1 MMMDI
6 GKPDNMSKLIRYDL
20 EVVQRAQLKKIV
32 DIIKEKATFYNE
44 SGKTLFVG
52 IAGLPGA
59 GKSNFTKNIQILLH
73 QVHHL
78 NSVIVSQNGYHF
90 SK

>member
-1 MMMDI
+1 MIMDI
-6 GKPDNMSKLIRYDL
+6 GKPDNMGKLMRYDL

-32 DIIKEKATFYNE
+32 DNIKEKAAYYNE

-59 GKSNFTKNIQILLH
+59 GKSNFTKN
-73 QVHHL
+73 V
-78 NSVIVSQNGYHF
+78 
-90 SK
+90 